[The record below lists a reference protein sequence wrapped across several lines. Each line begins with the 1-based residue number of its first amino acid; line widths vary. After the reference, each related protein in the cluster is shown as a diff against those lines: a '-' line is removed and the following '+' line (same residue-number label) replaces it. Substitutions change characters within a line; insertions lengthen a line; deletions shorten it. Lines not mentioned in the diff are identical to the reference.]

1 MAKKETFHSLVTF
14 ILFVALCAIGYLWF
28 TGELKPRADVVE
40 DNLTG
45 STGLLKTESQF
56 RDKLAELRMQRDKV
70 QRHVKRLENLKAQNI
85 QNLKDKG
92 IGSGEDYLNNSD
104 PDVKLAVINLREW
117 VAQIQK
123 IEKEVAYYDEAIG
136 NVEVM
141 LDKIERDRINDAVS
155 LSEEEYVNLQ
165 KIIVDLNERLEV
177 ETNILEDE
185 ELGKLLDLEM
195 IGTSDSKDN

>member
-28 TGELKPRADVVE
+28 TGELKPRADVAE

-123 IEKEVAYYDEAIG
+123 IEKDVAYYDEAIG

-195 IGTSDSKDN
+195 VGTSDSKDN

>member
-28 TGELKPRADVVE
+28 TGELKPRADVAE

-56 RDKLAELRMQRDKV
+56 RDKLAELRMRRDKV

-123 IEKEVAYYDEAIG
+123 IEKDVAYYDEAIG

-195 IGTSDSKDN
+195 VGTSDSKDN

>member
-123 IEKEVAYYDEAIG
+123 IEKDVAYYDEAIG

-195 IGTSDSKDN
+195 VGTSDSKDN